1 MFNIKDIKKKYFF
14 SNNKLNLIELKN
26 DSKTI
31 HNVMSYGFN
40 NHGGKYIA
48 DINILKYLALNP
60 YKNYIEKNCFN
71 KEKNDFEKKNLPL
84 CFVEYKTQYY
94 LSECYL
100 KNKHYKKAFYISL
113 NTIKFIELNDMVSYI
128 NDVLIVNDS
137 LLSNQYFKSNISMFY
152 IYFKMYNNIIEL
164 SKHYYNYDGE
174 IYRDKYINEIE
185 YIINNWK
192 Y

>member
-1 MFNIKDIKKKYFF
+1 M
-14 SNNKLNLIELKN
+14 NLIEELG
-26 DSKTI
+26 I
-31 HNVMSYGFN
+31 
-40 NHGGKYIA
+40 
-48 DINILKYLALNP
+48 YLEAM
-60 YKNYIEKNCFN
+60 
-71 KEKNDFEKKNLPL
+71 
-84 CFVEYKTQYY
+84 YY

-128 NDVLIVNDS
+128 NNVLIDNDS

>member
-1 MFNIKDIKKKYFF
+1 
-14 SNNKLNLIELKN
+14 
-26 DSKTI
+26 
-31 HNVMSYGFN
+31 
-40 NHGGKYIA
+40 
-48 DINILKYLALNP
+48 
-60 YKNYIEKNCFN
+60 
-71 KEKNDFEKKNLPL
+71 
-84 CFVEYKTQYY
+84 
-94 LSECYL
+94 
-100 KNKHYKKAFYISL
+100 
-113 NTIKFIELNDMVSYI
+113 MVSYI